1 MMYVDEESLT
11 CVALQ
16 DSLKSLVK
24 FKCPHIC
31 EVFILHHT
39 TDAFFI
45 IQPLG
50 AAAIVGAYSAVAG
63 VPAVLG
69 AVGFT
74 GAGITAGSIASSM
87 MSAFA
92 TASGGG
98 VAAGGIVATLQSIG
112 AAGLGCGGI
121 AVVGVA
127 GAAVGAVGAV
137 AICK

>member
-31 EVFILHHT
+31 GVFILHHT

-45 IQPLG
+45 IQHLG
-50 AAAIVGAYSAVAG
+50 AAIVGVYYAVAG

-112 AAGLGCGGI
+112 AAGLGSAGT

-127 GAAVGAVGAV
+127 GAAIGAV
-137 AICK
+137 AIC